1 MSEAFVKRIKQD
13 YVYVNELRDAEEV
26 LGNLS
31 VWAAD
36 FNENHSHNSLKM
48 MSPSQFRRANFN

>member
-13 YVYVNELRDAEEV
+13 YVYVNELWDAEEV
-26 LGNLS
+26 LGKLC
-31 VWAAD
+31 VWDAD

-48 MSPSQFRRANFN
+48 VSPSEFRRANFN